1 MPPYQE
7 FFQRALAA
15 QIGTI
20 QLSSS
25 SAGLHTPLDTGMTSP
40 LWVRGGGGPDVA
52 ADESEAAPPPH
63 SGGPRRRKGGRR
75 EQRCP
80 IKCTF
85 GADAEHTADWGLR
98 AGRVTLVWA
107 KGRREAE
114 RENSRPHLRGLKPPE
129 VVTVKEDGLFA
140 CSLVCFLP
148 SERNTWKRSRPSR
161 CLPSPPGPAQRPQSP
176 RAAGKGFVFQLLL
189 PSGEIT
195 RRGSHQLP
203 ELKSAELVSAEL
215 ADRFG

>member
-40 LWVRGGGGPDVA
+40 LWVRGGG
-52 ADESEAAPPPH
+52 APTWRRMNRRLL
-63 SGGPRRRKGGRR
+63 PRRIQAARGDGGGGRR

-85 GADAEHTADWGLR
+85 GADAEQTADWGLR
-98 AGRVTLVWA
+98 AGRVMLVWA
-107 KGRREAE
+107 KG
-114 RENSRPHLRGLKPPE
+114 ENSRPRLRGLKPPE
-129 VVTVKEDGLFA
+129 VARVKEDGLFA

-161 CLPSPPGPAQRPQSP
+161 CLPSPPGPAQRPRSP

>member
-129 VVTVKEDGLFA
+129 VVTVKEDGLFVW
-140 CSLVCFLP
+140 SLICFLQ
-148 SERNTWKRSRPSR
+148 SETRGSARAPLGAFPPHRDQRNAPG
-161 CLPSPPGPAQRPQSP
+161 PPGLPGRGLCSSCSCHL
-176 RAAGKGFVFQLLL
+176 GK
-189 PSGEIT
+189 
-195 RRGSHQLP
+195 SHGG
-203 ELKSAELVSAEL
+203 
-215 ADRFG
+215 DRISCPN